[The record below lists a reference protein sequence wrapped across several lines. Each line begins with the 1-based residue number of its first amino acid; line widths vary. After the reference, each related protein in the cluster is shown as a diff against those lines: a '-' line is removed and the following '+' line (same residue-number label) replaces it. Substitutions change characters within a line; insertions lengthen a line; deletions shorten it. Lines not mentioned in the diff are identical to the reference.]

1 MNRKVLDALTTL
13 QQGEKSIYLPVD
25 TIVQEVTLGMGETDD
40 SASVEKGV
48 RRSLA
53 SLTRHGLLERSG
65 NSYTRHQLPVRS
77 SSYYNTVGYRRFRR
91 RGSFKEFTSTAIEHQ
106 DAKSWGVHRVWNEQG
121 QEVQIG
127 RCYVHLVSS
136 SRRYLLQ
143 NL

>member
-25 TIVQEVTLGMGETDD
+25 IIVQEVILGMTDTDD

-77 SSYYNTVGYRRFRR
+77 SSYYNTVGCKRFFFWRG
-91 RGSFKEFTSTAIEHQ
+91 GSFKEFTSTAIEHQ
-106 DAKSWGVHRVWNEQG
+106 DAKS
-121 QEVQIG
+121 
-127 RCYVHLVSS
+127 
-136 SRRYLLQ
+136 
-143 NL
+143 